1 MRHILG
7 DGRRGRGN
15 ESISRRNLLLGIH
28 DLYGSGVAASRHAG
42 RTQEHGF
49 EPQGPLVVWVD
60 ERSPSAIDLPDRRV
74 GATKTAHIGHIAG
87 AYVDPIFLGSDNPR
101 GPVETAFL
109 DDQWLRQKRLDRPG
123 RNGGYRLRCQGLS
136 VDARQKLY
144 PFFCTPN
151 SSAAAAGIAET
162 QLRRRHAAVEDEDIP
177 RGDVVR
183 VSDLLLVHTP
193 DFRPAPL
200 IVEEFGGDAP
210 KRIAPLDDV
219 AVRRRIL
226 YLQIALCKH
235 QQPRARQREC

>member
-1 MRHILG
+1 MLG
-7 DGRRGRGN
+7 GG
-15 ESISRRNLLLGIH
+15 
-28 DLYGSGVAASRHAG
+28 AG
-42 RTQEHGF
+42 MS
-49 EPQGPLVVWVD
+49 
-60 ERSPSAIDLPDRRV
+60 RSPAEISFLEFTICTVAGSPLRV
-74 GATKTAHIGHIAG
+74 TRAVPRNTA
-87 AYVDPIFLGSDNPR
+87 SNPR
-101 GPVETAFL
+101 VL
-109 DDQWLRQKRLDRPG
+109 WLSGSTSGRPA

-144 PFFCTPN
+144 PFFCNPKPT
-151 SSAAAAGIAET
+151 AAAGIAET
-162 QLRRRHAAVEDEDIP
+162 QLRRRYAAVEDEDIP

-210 KRIAPLDDV
+210 KRIAPLNDV

-235 QQPRARQREC
+235 QQPRAREREC